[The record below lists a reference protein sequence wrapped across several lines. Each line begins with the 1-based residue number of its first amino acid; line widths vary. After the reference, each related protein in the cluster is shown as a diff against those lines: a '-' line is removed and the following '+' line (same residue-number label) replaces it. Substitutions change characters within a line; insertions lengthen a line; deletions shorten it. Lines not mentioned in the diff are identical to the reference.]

1 MYEDL
6 TEELKEE
13 LMSAREV
20 ISNMPVENHDAT
32 NYVKN
37 LGRRKRNQ
45 DLEKYRQ
52 SARMSIA

>member
-13 LMSAREV
+13 LMQAREV
-20 ISNMPVENHDAT
+20 ISNMPIENRDAT

-37 LGRRKRNQ
+37 LGRRKRNP

>member
-20 ISNMPVENHDAT
+20 ISNMPIENHDAT